1 ARAAINLGG
10 VHHTEVHRGH
20 ELASPG
26 YLAATRVL
34 SAEVRSSQDAPRPL
48 RHRARYRVH
57 LGTTE
62 VSASLSLL
70 EAEANE
76 CRPGSSGL
84 AQLFLAEPVVAVH
97 NQPFVLR
104 EESPP
109 ATLGGGRVLQPL
121 SRRIR
126 RRDRASLDRLRRLG
140 SQDPLTRL
148 SAALAATGL
157 KPWTERTLCR
167 DTGIALGE
175 VPGALEQLT
184 SSGVVVDLPV
194 GTRRSVRVLAEVAL
208 ELEDRLLRAL
218 ARLHAEQP
226 RQSAIG
232 RARVAAALADLGSEA
247 LVGGVIERL
256 RIKGQVSAGPRTVS
270 LAGYEPKLS
279 QGERRLK
286 TEIADA
292 LRAGGLAPP
301 DSTELAAKA
310 GARAAVVPE
319 LLALL
324 AAEEQIVEVAS
335 QLYLDIEADA
345 ELRRRVSERLADGSR
360 ITMAELRDLLG
371 TTRKFAVPIGEYLDR
386 IGLTV
391 REGDTR
397 RLSDQRAPAAT
408 PAS

>member
-1 ARAAINLGG
+1 
-10 VHHTEVHRGH
+10 
-20 ELASPG
+20 
-26 YLAATRVL
+26 
-34 SAEVRSSQDAPRPL
+34 
-48 RHRARYRVH
+48 
-57 LGTTE
+57 
-62 VSASLSLL
+62 
-70 EAEANE
+70 
-76 CRPGSSGL
+76 
-84 AQLFLAEPVVAVH
+84 VVAVH

-345 ELRRRVSERLADGSR
+345 ELRKRVSERLADGSR